1 MNLDDLPGVELRR
14 AFTTEVGLALV
25 ALAELFTAAFW
36 APTAAARARA
46 AARAAPVAPLFPRA
60 AVGIGTRLESL
71 DVLGL
76 EVLIRISVVVPAKE
90 HVAAMRRELEVK
102 SQTRK
107 LASHL

>member
-1 MNLDDLPGVELRR
+1 M
-14 AFTTEVGLALV
+14 GLNLV
-25 ALAELFTAAFW
+25 ALAELFTAALR
-36 APTAAARARA
+36 APAPGTAAATRA
-46 AARAAPVAPLFPRA
+46 AAVAPLLSGA
-60 AVGIGTRLESL
+60 AVGVGTGVEGF

>member
-1 MNLDDLPGVELRR
+1 MR
-14 AFTTEVGLALV
+14 LALV
-25 ALAELFTAAFW
+25 ALAEL
-36 APTAAARARA
+36 APTLWAAAAAPRARA
-46 AARAAPVAPLFPRA
+46 AARAAPVAPLLPRA
-60 AVGIGTRLESL
+60 AVGIGTGVEGF